1 MCTELESEAE
11 RLLDVIDRKT
21 TRLRGLPADITS
33 SSKIFDLVSDQIELL
48 SQNGYNYSNTLSYIN
63 YLFGNRFEK
72 TSLITLWSRYRRV
85 KSEK

>member
-21 TRLRGLPADITS
+21 TRLRSLPADITS
-33 SSKIFDLVSDQIELL
+33 SSKIFDLVSDQIEML
-48 SQNGYNYSNTLSYIN
+48 SRNGYSYANTLSYIN
-63 YLFGNRFEK
+63 HLFGNRFEK

-85 KSEK
+85 KNEK